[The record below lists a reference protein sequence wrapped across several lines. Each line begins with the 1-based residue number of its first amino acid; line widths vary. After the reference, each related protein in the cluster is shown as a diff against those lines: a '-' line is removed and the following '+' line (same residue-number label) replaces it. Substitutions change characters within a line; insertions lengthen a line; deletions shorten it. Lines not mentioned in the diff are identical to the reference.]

1 MRPRTFNGF
10 WKRALFYALACVGLF
25 LLTNAASAADSS
37 EAAFKVLDAID
48 ATYKPFQTTWYN
60 AIKVYAM
67 RLFGLLM
74 LVDFSWST
82 IVWVMDKQ
90 EVPDIV
96 WALVRKCF
104 SFGFFAGLL
113 RFSDTWV
120 PAIIDSL
127 RQIGQEVGET
137 HATPDGVVYK
147 GYEVATGVFR
157 LVDKLNLT
165 ETIVV
170 GIPVIFVA
178 LVIFAAFLVV
188 AAQLLVT
195 LIESYLVVGAGV
207 ILLGFGGSR
216 WTTEFA
222 TKYLQ
227 HAFGTGL
234 KLMMLYLIIGAGQTV
249 VANMVIDASHLI
261 QSMLVML
268 GTAAVYAYLAI
279 HVPKLAGAMMSGS
292 PAMTAG
298 DLASTAITV
307 GAAIVG
313 TAALAGAGGKA
324 AAGLGGKG
332 ITGAAGLAQALGAG
346 YNASL
351 DMGKSGLSAAA
362 GAVGEV
368 AKHGLGLGVN
378 SVGDALK
385 GGASSISD
393 KVANTTGGQIA
404 SSIEASRGGSM
415 SGATPSTQGGAA
427 AARPSGSSPVSP
439 TSSSASPSSASS
451 ASGPSPAASK
461 PSGSATSSGPVGD
474 SGTPVNP
481 PSITTNTSVSGDASS
496 ASIGPG
502 STSSSP
508 ANAGAQAPQKAAMH
522 ERIRDL
528 QGYVPQDMAQGT
540 AINIQTGH
548 AAD

>member
-25 LLTNAASAADSS
+25 LLTNAASAADSA
-37 EAAFKVLDAID
+37 EASFKVLDAID
-48 ATYKPFQTTWYN
+48 AAYKPFQTTWYN

-234 KLMMLYLIIGAGQTV
+234 KLMMLYLVIGAGQTIV
-249 VANMVIDASHLI
+249 TGMVIDANHLI
-261 QSMLVML
+261 QSMLAML
-268 GTAAVYAYLAI
+268 GIAAVYAYLAI

-324 AAGLGGKG
+324 AAGLGAKG
-332 ITGAAGLAQALGAG
+332 LTGAAGLAQALGAG

-385 GGASSISD
+385 GGAASISD

-404 SSIEASRGGSM
+404 SSIEASRGGSI
-415 SGATPSTQGGAA
+415 SGSTPSAQGGDAPSPA
-427 AARPSGSSPVSP
+427 SGSSPVSP
-439 TSSSASPSSASS
+439 TSSSASSSGTSPA
-451 ASGPSPAASK
+451 APAASK
-461 PSGSATSSGPVGD
+461 PSGSATSSTPVGD
-474 SGTPVNP
+474 SGTAVNP
-481 PSITTNTSVSGDASS
+481 PSMPASTSSAGDASS

-502 STSSSP
+502 STPSSP

-528 QGYVPQDMAQGT
+528 QGYVPQDMAQGA